1 MMLHTLKSNKGAR
14 KERIRLGRG
23 NGSGKGGFCAHG
35 CKGEQARAGRGKG
48 PGFEGGQ
55 VPLIR
60 RQPKLGGFTN
70 PTRESFEVVN
80 IGTLEEALAAGSYD
94 LASLKESRLVN
105 GAMPVKILGEGKLTK
120 KFDLTVNAASK
131 SAREDIVKAGGSVTI
146 V

>member
-1 MMLHTLKSNKGAR
+1 MLHTLKSNKGAR

-60 RQPKLGGFTN
+60 RQPKLGGFLN
-70 PTRESFEVVN
+70 PTREEYQVVN
-80 IGTLEEALAAGSYD
+80 LDVLEQKLEAGSYD
-94 LASLKESRLVN
+94 IPALRNAALIDGRL
-105 GAMPVKILGEGKLTK
+105 PVKLLARGAVKK
-120 KFDLTVNAASK
+120 KFDFTVNAASK
-131 SAREDIVKAGGSVTI
+131 SAKEAVKKAGGSVTI

>member
-60 RQPKLGGFTN
+60 RQPKLGGFIN
-70 PTRESFEVVN
+70 PTREEYQVVN
-80 IGTLEEALAAGSYD
+80 IDILEKLDAGSYD
-94 LASLKESRLVN
+94 VAALKAK
-105 GAMPVKILGEGKLTK
+105 AMVDGPKPVKLLGRGVVSK
-120 KFDLTVNAASK
+120 KFNITVNAASK
-131 SAREDIVKAGGSVTI
+131 SAKEAVIKAGGSVTI
-146 V
+146 A